1 MRKSKKI
8 SKKIWLNKY
17 LSKIFSKFSKK
28 LAGKELAIGISIW
41 FVIMSVLM
49 LFANNLKVWN
59 WESEWMEIHAAAD
72 SLILETQPW
81 IWE

>member
-49 LFANNLKVWN
+49 LFANNLNVGN

-72 SLILETQPW
+72 SFVLETQPW

>member
-28 LAGKELAIGISIW
+28 FEGKELAIGISIW

-49 LFANNLKVWN
+49 LFANNLQVWN
-59 WESEWMEIHAAAD
+59 NNQAAWIHAAAD
-72 SLILETQPW
+72 SFVLETQPW